1 MSRRRKA
8 EKRSVLPDSRYNDII
23 VTKFMNALM
32 LDGKKALAEDI
43 FYTAMELIKERT
55 SEEGIDIFRRAL
67 ENVRPILEV
76 KSRRIGG
83 ATYQVPMEVRLERQQ
98 ALAIRWIVKYSR
110 DRKEYGMIDKL
121 ASELIQAAN
130 NEGASYKKKED
141 TYKMAEANR
150 AFAHYK
156 W

>member
-83 ATYQVPMEVRLERQQ
+83 ATYQVPIEVSPARSQ
-98 ALAIRWIVKYSR
+98 ALALRWLVKNTR
-110 DRKEYGMIDKL
+110 ARKEYGMMEKL
-121 ASELIQAAN
+121 TAELIAASSE
-130 NEGASYKKKED
+130 EGTTVKKKED
-141 TYKMAEANR
+141 THKMAEANR

>member
-23 VTKFMNALM
+23 VTKFMNGLM

-55 SEEGIDIFRRAL
+55 GEEGIDIFRRAL
-67 ENVRPILEV
+67 ENVRPVLEV

-130 NEGASYKKKED
+130 NDGSSYKKKED